1 MADIKLGSLFDGI
14 GVFPLA
20 ASRCGIVPVW
30 ASEIEKAPVSVTMR
44 RFPEMEH
51 LGDMTPAAWNAGV
64 FSMIRQLSETV
75 ILPIAGLVLT
85 FVMTYDRDLP
95 DDQPC
100 PYPLRHY
107 RQPGGRA
114 YGAQLFQ
121 VPFRRR
127 VPGDAYHGLHGD
139 LRRSGAGYR
148 GGRRHDGGHLDLRGV
163 HGAVVFR
170 FLQDRE
176 PLEIH
181 MGRSLKYCCKIC
193 C

>member
-1 MADIKLGSLFDGI
+1 MPGMPRQNTQLFKLTSGEPDTLRGVRPVRREAFGNLPQQYGKALGAYPTADQS
-14 GVFPLA
+14 
-20 ASRCGIVPVW
+20 
-30 ASEIEKAPVSVTMR
+30 
-44 RFPEMEH
+44 
-51 LGDMTPAAWNAGV
+51 
-64 FSMIRQLSETV
+64 
-75 ILPIAGLVLT
+75 
-85 FVMTYDRDLP
+85 
-95 DDQPC
+95 C
-100 PYPLRHY
+100 PHPLRHY

-148 GGRRHDGGHLDLRGV
+148 DGRRHDGGHLDLRGV

-170 FLQDRE
+170 SLQDRE

-181 MGRSLKYCCKIC
+181 MGRSLKYRCKIC